1 MLAGASPPFPALARA
16 LSSSL
21 LPDAGFPP
29 EGEAGLATFAT
40 AHQAGLR
47 LDYALTPRLAL
58 ATSLLRPDDAP
69 ISGTLDGKL
78 RLVDPRGTAPG
89 LIAGFSNFASAA
101 TTPGDEPDAFLLT
114 DWQVGPFSLSG
125 GTIYRLAKPFPALNP
140 VLGARLT
147 LIPGDLELA
156 ASAGFVQGEPLY
168 GFGLN
173 ARLSDSYNLSLQTLS
188 PQRPGFM
195 LLLRRP
201 LSLPPLHR
209 PLPVWRRP
217 PALNTPPG
225 QAEELAE
232 DQGLD
237 PAGADYSRSQQPVW
251 WLSDPAP
258 ADARRRG
265 RALRT
270 LGAASDGKTA
280 AATLSVAPAT
290 RGLAGPVFEVP
301 RSAMSRADGG
311 TGSAEE
317 VIARALTGF
326 PGAPPSARWTMDWQA
341 ALNLQAGYSR
351 RQIGGTVPGAAR
363 QVAAGL
369 TVDADLA
376 AGFGLVA
383 EPRVTL
389 ANEPLATPPPAGN
402 DAASIVRQALFSTNQ
417 SPHHVDRLFL
427 SWQQAVNAKS
437 QPTTPPLWLAAEAG
451 ALDPAFTG
459 LAASFLTPSRQGLSG
474 WGAGGAFVLPRGE
487 GVERQGL
494 WTANA
499 TYSFALP
506 VQGLDLTLEAGRYL
520 AGDLGATARLERRWS
535 DGTRLGISAAVSTL
549 SGSGEGS
556 GGDGRFWLSLTLPVG
571 MPAAHPHLAVRL
583 TTGDPWDERTR
594 RPQTEEDLADRL
606 HQLGPAPLVSDW
618 QYLLD

>member
-1 MLAGASPPFPALARA
+1 MAANARA
-16 LSSSL
+16 LSTSL
-21 LPDAGFPP
+21 LPDASFPP

-40 AHQAGLR
+40 RHQAGLR

-58 ATSLLRPDDAP
+58 AASLLRPDDAP

-78 RLVDPRGTAPG
+78 RLVDPQGTAPG
-89 LIAGFSNFASAA
+89 LVAGFSNFASDGTAS
-101 TTPGDEPDAFLLT
+101 GDEPEAFLLT
-114 DWQVGPFSLSG
+114 DWQAGPFGLYG
-125 GTIYRLAKPFPALNP
+125 GTIYRLEKPFPALNP
-140 VLGARLT
+140 FLGVRLA

-156 ASAGFVQGEPLY
+156 ASAGFVRGEPLY
-168 GFGLN
+168 GFGLD
-173 ARLSDSYNLSLQTLS
+173 ARLSDSYSLSLQTL
-188 PQRPGFM
+188 PPERPGIM

-217 PALNTPPG
+217 PALNVSPQRPD
-225 QAEELAE
+225 QLAE

-237 PAGADYSRSQQPVW
+237 PAGADFSRMQQPVW

-270 LGAASDGKTA
+270 LGAASSGKA
-280 AATLSVAPAT
+280 AATLSVAPTA
-290 RGLAGPVFEVP
+290 RGLAGPSLEVP
-301 RSAMSRADGG
+301 RGVLARADGG
-311 TGSAEE
+311 TASTEE
-317 VIARALTGF
+317 MMARALTNF
-326 PGAPPSARWTMDWQA
+326 PATPPPPRWSLDWQA
-341 ALNLQAGYSR
+341 ALDLQAGYSR

-363 QVAAGL
+363 QVAASL

-383 EPRVTL
+383 EPRLTL
-389 ANEPLATPPPAGN
+389 ANEPLATPPPAGSN
-402 DAASIVRQALFSTNQ
+402 AAATVRQALFATNQ

-427 SWQQAVNAKS
+427 SWQQALDTKS
-437 QPTTPPLWLAAEAG
+437 RPTAPPLWLAAEAG

-459 LAASFLTPSRQGLSG
+459 LAASFLKPSRQGLSG
-474 WGAGGAFVLPRGE
+474 WGAGGAFVLPRGD

-506 VQGLDLTLEAGRYL
+506 VQGFDLTLEAGRYL
-520 AGDLGATARLERRWS
+520 AGDLGAAARLERRWS
-535 DGTRLGISAAVSTL
+535 DGTRLGVTAALSSL
-549 SGSGEGS
+549 SGSGDGS
-556 GGDGRFWLSLTLPVG
+556 RADGRFWLSLTLPVG
-571 MPAAHPHLAVRL
+571 MPSAHPHLAVRL
-583 TTGDPWDERTR
+583 MTGDPWDERAR
-594 RPQTEEDLADRL
+594 RPQTGEDLTDRL
-606 HQLGPAPLVSDW
+606 HQLGPAPLLAGW
-618 QYLLD
+618 HYLLD